1 MVVEPFRERVNW
13 EEWGLYDYLQIVKIP
28 MDMGTVRVKLN
39 KGEYKKPEDFG
50 RDMRLI
56 WENCKLYNQD
66 GSDLWTVADDLT
78 KLFDEKMKEL
88 KLDAGG
94 PSSKASSSYA
104 SHVIP
109 QDIYKISSKDLGIVV
124 DMLEELCPKALDKQN
139 ADELELNVD
148 AIDAKTFKEID
159 AFIKD
164 CVPGGALPR
173 TLKKSK
179 RKNKDGGSDKGSSK
193 RHKE

>member
-1 MVVEPFRERVNW
+1 MEAEQKALCLEVLDDFFKLEISEPFRERVNW
-13 EEWGLYDYLQIVKIP
+13 EEWGLYDYLQVVKTP

-39 KGEYKKPEDFG
+39 KGEYKKPEEFG

-56 WENCKLYNQD
+56 WDNCKLYNQ
-66 GSDLWTVADDLT
+66 SCV
-78 KLFDEKMKEL
+78 L
-88 KLDAGG
+88 KLSKRYVCLHLSNVSNDA
-94 PSSKASSSYA
+94 
-104 SHVIP
+104 
-109 QDIYKISSKDLGIVV
+109 
-124 DMLEELCPKALDKQN
+124 PKN
-139 ADELELNVD
+139 ADEIELNVD
-148 AIDAKTFKEID
+148 AIDAKAFKEID

-179 RKNKDGGSDKGSSK
+179 RKKDKESSDKSSK